1 MQIIFNFNIKLRVL
15 KKKLHDNIRRL
26 RLINLKKNNDKA
38 KKYIDKAKKYIN
50 IIDEYIEFNNTQ
62 IEHLR
67 VQIEY
72 IRSGTLSGGYK
83 KIDYVKELSKLAVSN
98 KKKYSDQLINE
109 ISKILNKYSESSGAL
124 LSGLQKPIKISIHK
138 PKNKKKKGGAYNNI
152 IDQLDPI
159 TNFAFM

>member
-1 MQIIFNFNIKLRVL
+1 MLKNRLDIEVTHQIFSNAVSKKGRRNKR
-15 KKKLHDNIRRL
+15 KKKSRR
-26 RLINLKKNNDKA
+26 R
-38 KKYIDKAKKYIN
+38 
-50 IIDEYIEFNNTQ
+50 
-62 IEHLR
+62 
-67 VQIEY
+67 
-72 IRSGTLSGGYK
+72 GGYK